1 MTTLSISYDPLTPI
15 GKMIES
21 EFDFH
26 FNYDTSACNLPDLYI
41 VSGKCHN
48 ASAVYNESVL
58 QAGREVISKAG
69 FLVGL
74 VEE

>member
-1 MTTLSISYDPLTPI
+1 MTSICEEHLTDTEH
-15 GKMIES
+15 MIES

-26 FNYDTSACNLPDLYI
+26 FNYDTSACYIPLTYI

-48 ASAVYNESVL
+48 VVAVNNEQVL
-58 QAGREVISKAG
+58 QAGREVINYSG

>member
-1 MTTLSISYDPLTPI
+1 MTSICEDHLADTEH
-15 GKMIES
+15 MIES

-26 FNYDTSACNLPDLYI
+26 FNYDTSACFIPSAYI

-48 ASAVYNESVL
+48 FSAVNNEQVL
-58 QAGREVISKAG
+58 QAGREVINHTG

-74 VEE
+74 IEE